1 MIVVTGGAG
10 FIGSNLIAELNLRGE
25 TEILLVD
32 DLSDVSKIRNINDLT
47 VADYLDKDDFI
58 AKLESAVFAKNL
70 SYVFHLGACSDT
82 MVADG
87 RFVMSVNFDYSKRL
101 LQALESA
108 GCPLVYASS
117 ASVYGLDGPFIESA
131 EDCRP
136 LNAYA
141 YSKTLFDHF
150 AWRVKK
156 NRSSQLV
163 GLRYFN
169 VYGPRESH
177 KGRMASVVWH
187 LTHQYFEKKTIGLFE
202 GTDGFLNGEQR
213 RDFVHVTDAVRANL
227 FFYDNRDIDGVYN
240 VGTGV
245 SQSFNDVAIAVINA
259 CRDFD
264 GKSPLSLHEAV
275 KDNLLTY
282 FPMAAELNGKYQ
294 SFTEAD
300 MTKIRSAGFNSE
312 PILVAEGVR
321 DYASSI
327 YQDLKTSPAQMLNH
341 KTKRSVDDLT

>member
-32 DLSDVSKIRNINDLT
+32 DLSDTSKIRNINDLT

-58 AKLESAVFAKNL
+58 GRLESAFFAKNL

-87 RFVMSVNFDYSKRL
+87 RFVMSVNFEYSKRL
-101 LQALESA
+101 LQVLESV
-108 GCPLVYASS
+108 GCPLVYVSS
-117 ASVYGLDGPFIESA
+117 ASVYGLDGPFTESA

-141 YSKTLFDHF
+141 YSKTLFNHF

-169 VYGPRESH
+169 VYGE
-177 KGRMASVVWH
+177 RMA
-187 LTHQYFEKKTIGLFE
+187 L
-202 GTDGFLNGEQR
+202 DGAYCLVMGIFAKRLLESKSLPITNDGEQR
-213 RDFVHVTDAVRANL
+213 RDFTYVQDVVDANILAATHNDSL
-227 FFYDNRDIDGVYN
+227 NGE
-240 VGTGV
+240 
-245 SQSFNDVAIAVINA
+245 SFNIGNGNNYSVNERYFWINFWSS
-259 CRDFD
+259 CR
-264 GKSPLSLHEAV
+264 
-275 KDNLLTY
+275 LL
-282 FPMAAELNGKYQ
+282 
-294 SFTEAD
+294 
-300 MTKIRSAGFNSE
+300 I
-312 PILVAEGVR
+312 
-321 DYASSI
+321 
-327 YQDLKTSPAQMLNH
+327 
-341 KTKRSVDDLT
+341 

>member
-10 FIGSNLIAELNLRGE
+10 FIGSNLIAELNSRGE

-58 AKLESAVFAKNL
+58 EKLESTALAKNL

-82 MVADG
+82 MVSDG
-87 RFVMSVNFDYSKRL
+87 RFVMSINFEYSKRL
-101 LQALESA
+101 LQAVESV

-117 ASVYGLDGPFIESA
+117 ASVYGLDGPFTESA

-156 NRSSQLV
+156 NWSSQLV

-202 GTDGFLNGEQR
+202 GTDRFPNGEQR
-213 RDFVHVTDAVRANL
+213 RDFVHVNDAVRANL
-227 FFYDNRDIDGVYN
+227 FFYDNRNIGGIYN
-240 VGTGV
+240 VGTGT

-259 CRDFD
+259 CRSLD
-264 GKSPLSLHEAV
+264 GESSLSLDDAV
-275 KDNLLTY
+275 KDKFLTY
-282 FPMAAELNGKYQ
+282 FPMATELNGKYQ

-300 MTKIRSAGFNSE
+300 MTKLRSVGFNSE
-312 PILVAEGVR
+312 PILVAEGVH
-321 DYASSI
+321 DYASLI
-327 YQDLKTSPAQMLNH
+327 YQDLKISTLEIPNQ
-341 KTKRSVDDLT
+341 KTERSVDDLT